1 VIPTQLQCLLPIFH
15 EESKALLLLSR
26 LAFHFNRASAS
37 LLWTF
42 VAAWNGVAIK
52 NKQKNKRRHGIGK
65 SFMF

>member
-1 VIPTQLQCLLPIFH
+1 LQCLLPIFH
-15 EESKALLLLSR
+15 EESKALLLWSR

-42 VAAWNGVAIK
+42 VAVWNGVAIK